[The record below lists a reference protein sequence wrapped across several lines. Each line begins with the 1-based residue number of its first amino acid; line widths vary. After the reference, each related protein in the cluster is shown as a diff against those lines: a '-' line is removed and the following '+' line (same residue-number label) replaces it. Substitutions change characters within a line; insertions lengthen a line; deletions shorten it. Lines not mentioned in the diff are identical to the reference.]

1 MGAFAFRTGSSFLS
15 CQCGQ
20 RTWYGQSMKRALPYL
35 AVAAVVGCGGATTA
49 FTRTGPTL
57 AAQPKG
63 CEFSVVRESPTAPSK
78 ELGTIAIKY
87 QKQMDWIYDESAF
100 KRKVRANVC
109 QSGGDTVVAHI
120 NDNGLY
126 MSATVLTTKAIPVTT
141 PSPAVASSEPES
153 TPPAAPPPAETTTAP
168 DKRTQAQAAA
178 TPAKKAAAT
187 PAKKEEAAK
196 VDDTAK
202 AASGKKRS
210 KKGVSAKKDEDIRG
224 KDGKVDIDK
233 LL

>member
-1 MGAFAFRTGSSFLS
+1 MR
-15 CQCGQ
+15 
-20 RTWYGQSMKRALPYL
+20 RALPYL
-35 AVAAVVGCGGATTA
+35 AVVAVIGCGSATTA

-57 AAQPKG
+57 AAQPEG
-63 CEFSVVRESPTAPSK
+63 CEFSVVRASPTAAAR
-78 ELGTIAIKY
+78 ELGKIDIKY

-100 KRKVRANVC
+100 KRKVRADVC

-126 MSATVLTTKAIPVTT
+126 MSATVLTTKAIPVAT
-141 PSPAVASSEPES
+141 PSPAGASSEPEP
-153 TPPAAPPPAETTTAP
+153 TVPAAPPPAETTTAP
-168 DKRTQAQAAA
+168 EKRTQAQAAA
-178 TPAKKAAAT
+178 TPAKQAAAT
-187 PAKKEEAAK
+187 PAKQEEAAK

-210 KKGVSAKKDEDIRG
+210 KKGASAKKDEDIRG
-224 KDGKVDIDK
+224 KDGKVDLDK

>member
-1 MGAFAFRTGSSFLS
+1 
-15 CQCGQ
+15 
-20 RTWYGQSMKRALPYL
+20 MKRALPYL
-35 AVAAVVGCGGATTA
+35 AVVAVIGCGGATTA

-57 AAQPKG
+57 AAHPDG
-63 CEFSVVRESPTAPSK
+63 CEFSVVTASPKEPST
-78 ELGTIAIKY
+78 ELGTIELRYA
-87 QKQMDWIYDESAF
+87 KQTDWIYDEPAF
-100 KRKVRANVC
+100 KRKVRTHVC

-126 MSATVLTTKAIPVTT
+126 MNATVLTTKAPPAKT
-141 PSPAVASSEPES
+141 PSPEVASSEPEA
-153 TPPAAPPPAETTTAP
+153 TPPVAPPPVAPPPAETTTAP
-168 DKRTQAQAAA
+168 EKSTQVQPVA
-178 TPAKKAAAT
+178 TPAKKDAAKPAKQDAAT

-196 VDDTAK
+196 GDDPAQ

-210 KKGVSAKKDEDIRG
+210 KKGASAKKDEDVQG

>member
-1 MGAFAFRTGSSFLS
+1 
-15 CQCGQ
+15 
-20 RTWYGQSMKRALPYL
+20 MKRALPYF
-35 AVAAVVGCGGATTA
+35 AVVAVIGCGGATTA

-57 AAQPKG
+57 AAEPKG
-63 CEFSVVRESPTAPSK
+63 CDFSVVGASPAAATK
-78 ELGTIAIKY
+78 VGTIDIKY

-100 KRKVRANVC
+100 KRKVRADVC

-126 MSATVLTTKAIPVTT
+126 MSATVFTTKAIPDTT
-141 PSPAVASSEPES
+141 PSPAAATSEPE
-153 TPPAAPPPAETTTAP
+153 TEAPAAPPPAETKTAP
-168 DKRTQAQAAA
+168 EKGTQAQAAA
-178 TPAKKAAAT
+178 TPAKNAAAT

-202 AASGKKRS
+202 ATSGKKRG
-210 KKGVSAKKDEDIRG
+210 KKGASAKKDEDIRG
-224 KDGKVDIDK
+224 KDGKVDINK

>member
-1 MGAFAFRTGSSFLS
+1 
-15 CQCGQ
+15 
-20 RTWYGQSMKRALPYL
+20 MKRALPYL
-35 AVAAVVGCGGATTA
+35 AVVAVIGCGGAATA

-57 AAQPKG
+57 AAQPEG
-63 CEFSVVRESPTAPSK
+63 CDFSVVKASPTAPSK
-78 ELGTIAIKY
+78 ELGTIDIKY
-87 QKQMDWIYDESAF
+87 QTQMDWIYDESAF

-126 MSATVLTTKAIPVTT
+126 MSATVLTTKAVPVTT
-141 PSPAVASSEPES
+141 PSPAVASSEPE
-153 TPPAAPPPAETTTAP
+153 TTAPVEPPPAETTTAP
-168 DKRTQAQAAA
+168 EKRTQAQAAA
-178 TPAKKAAAT
+178 APANKAAAA
-187 PAKKEEAAK
+187 PANKEEAAK

-210 KKGVSAKKDEDIRG
+210 KKGASAKKDEHILG
-224 KDGKVDIDK
+224 KDGKVDINK